1 MFIFSILS
9 SFVSIYAILCVLRL
23 IFTWIP
29 QANSSGFGKFLA
41 AVCDPYLKL
50 FRNIKWMRI
59 GQIDFSPA
67 LGLGLLWAA
76 SALLG
81 SFPGHGFSLSFLL
94 QTLIGIV
101 WNLVSSLI
109 SFLIIVFLVRL
120 IVILVTKSEYS
131 SNQLL
136 NAVDSSLGQI
146 AARISRIFFRGNVS
160 YKKQLIVALAVLLVI
175 QLLGWL
181 VFSMICNVIGLIK
194 I

>member
-9 SFVSIYAILCVLRL
+9 SVVSIYAIFCVLR
-23 IFTWIP
+23 IVFTWIP

-41 AVCDPYLKL
+41 TICDPYLKL
-50 FRNIKWMRI
+50 FRNIKWMRF

-67 LGLGLLWAA
+67 LGLCLLGAV
-76 SALLG
+76 SVLLG
-81 SFPGHGFSLSFLL
+81 SFAGHTFSLSFLL
-94 QTLIGIV
+94 QTLIGLV
-101 WNLVSSLI
+101 WNVISSLI
-109 SFLIIVFLVRL
+109 SFLIIVFAVRL
-120 IVILVTKSEYS
+120 IVILVTKSTYS

-146 AARISRIFFRGNVS
+146 AARISQIFFRGNVS
-160 YKKQLIVALAVLLVI
+160 YKKQLIVALVVLLVI

-181 VFSMICNVIGLIK
+181 VFSMICNVIGLIR